1 MTSIRLEGAERLK
14 RKLAAVEKGARVG
27 LKAAALHVQGE
38 LKNTKPSAS
47 GAHRPQGFKTDRQ
60 RRGFFARLRSGQIQV
75 PYRRRMSPGSQDLTH
90 SWTQRAEQRGMRQV
104 IGTNVSYARFV
115 QGPNRQTNYHRR
127 TGWKTSAQILQAER
141 ALIEGSVAQ
150 IIEREIGRA

>member
-1 MTSIRLEGAERLK
+1 MTSLRLEGAERLK

-38 LKNTKPSAS
+38 LKNTKPPAS
-47 GAHRPQGFKTDRQ
+47 SAHRPQPFKTNKQ
-60 RRGFFARLRSGQIQV
+60 RRGFFAKLRSGQIQV

-104 IGTNVSYARFV
+104 VGTNVSYASFV
-115 QGPNRQTNYHRR
+115 QGPHQTSYHRK
-127 TGWKTSAQILQAER
+127 TGWKTESQILQAER
-141 ALIEGSVAQ
+141 SLIERHIMQS
-150 IIEREIGRA
+150 IEREMRRT